1 MKTAI
6 NSQASDSQSGSAQ
19 SAGPQSTNA
28 QSTNTES
35 LGPILIGIE
44 GLAVSEEESS
54 WLKHPAVGGVVL
66 FTRNF
71 HDCEQLCDLTASII
85 AISGRDLLI
94 CVDHEG
100 GRVQRFRDGFTRLP
114 PLAIL
119 GRMYAES
126 PQMACDYAYRH
137 ARVMATE
144 LLVCG
149 VDLSFAPVL
158 DVGLRSVI
166 IGDRAF
172 DAATDVIVE
181 LARSYIAGMHD
192 AGMSATGKHFPG
204 HGSIEADSHTD
215 DVSDPRPMP
224 EIEAL
229 DLEPFAALT
238 EDLDAMMMAHVLY
251 PAVDD
256 LPAGYSPF
264 WIQTL
269 LRKKLGYRGTVFSDD
284 LGMFAAEIAGSMAER
299 VRISLQ
305 AGCDS
310 ALVCHP
316 EDVRKLL
323 AESDDTF
330 AASSTDQALRRLKG
344 KNTLSR
350 EELESVAEWQQ
361 WKNSIMQLEQ
371 SKWA

>member
-1 MKTAI
+1 MSSTT
-6 NSQASDSQSGSAQ
+6 NPQTTDTPSAET
-19 SAGPQSTNA
+19 GL
-28 QSTNTES
+28 
-35 LGPILIGIE
+35 LGPLLIGIE
-44 GLAVSEEESS
+44 GFAVREEECA

-71 HDCEQLCDLTASII
+71 KDREQLCGLTNSIKT
-85 AISGRDLLI
+85 ISGRDLLI

-172 DAATDVIVE
+172 DAQTDVIVE

-256 LPAGYSPF
+256 RPAGYSPF

-284 LGMFAAEIAGSMAER
+284 LGMFAAEIAGSLSQR
-299 VRISLQ
+299 VRISLD

-316 EDVRKLL
+316 KDVRALL
-323 AESDDTF
+323 AESDDDY
-330 AASSTDQALRRLKG
+330 AKDNTDEALKRLKG
-344 KNTLSR
+344 KNTLTQ

-361 WKNSIMQLEQ
+361 WKDSIKQLEQ